1 MSEKFIAFDLE
12 MPGQKDLRISAIG
25 ITVVEDGEIVDSY
38 YHLVNPETEFD
49 PFVIDLVGI
58 TPEMVENEPT
68 FPEIWRDIEDM
79 MDGGILVA
87 HGAAGDLKTLCACLQ
102 HYGIKWKDKIPYLC
116 TCDIGIEFYPHLGH
130 YSLDFLCDHIGVEI
144 QHHNALSDSE
154 GCARL
159 IIDYMKNGFEPQ
171 GRLSYFNALK
181 GQKVRKLKSKKK
193 KTLTEKV
200 QSVLFNMQ
208 NEKVKQSFLR
218 KYPCIDQGKVIGVK
232 DHLLYSYA
240 NNLCKQN
247 KASDFVKNPLHEYH
261 EENNL
266 HAIIISKRK
275 KFALCV
281 SQIDEFIPYI
291 DNYETADFID
301 PKIFRSRQPELISV
315 VDRWLK
321 SESPYAKAIA
331 LNTIT
336 RNFCHESYFKKWFG
350 AVNEI
355 ETADLQLKRKKA
367 EFFSD
372 MLLCCEEE
380 ILPLLTS
387 GEFDK
392 WTHNMILQLSA
403 NRSGVKAEKKEWYV
417 SLRR

>member
-1 MSEKFIAFDLE
+1 M
-12 MPGQKDLRISAIG
+12 
-25 ITVVEDGEIVDSY
+25 
-38 YHLVNPETEFD
+38 
-49 PFVIDLVGI
+49 
-58 TPEMVENEPT
+58 
-68 FPEIWRDIEDM
+68 
-79 MDGGILVA
+79 
-87 HGAAGDLKTLCACLQ
+87 
-102 HYGIKWKDKIPYLC
+102 
-116 TCDIGIEFYPHLGH
+116 
-130 YSLDFLCDHIGVEI
+130 
-144 QHHNALSDSE
+144 
-154 GCARL
+154 
-159 IIDYMKNGFEPQ
+159 
-171 GRLSYFNALK
+171 
-181 GQKVRKLKSKKK
+181 
-193 KTLTEKV
+193 
-200 QSVLFNMQ
+200 
-208 NEKVKQSFLR
+208 
-218 KYPCIDQGKVIGVK
+218 
-232 DHLLYSYA
+232 
-240 NNLCKQN
+240 
-247 KASDFVKNPLHEYH
+247 
-261 EENNL
+261 
-266 HAIIISKRK
+266 
-275 KFALCV
+275 CV

-301 PKIFRSRQPELISV
+301 PKIFRSRQPELIGV

-417 SLRR
+417 SVRR